1 MMKKIFRQI
10 LYLFLLLSFCVSCKS
25 LSSSKIKNVEVE
37 LPQEEKDARFFTRL
51 SSFITDGDAKGFSE
65 LFEAASLQDIRRI
78 INKSNK
84 MGRTLLH
91 SAVLLENVEIARLI
105 LSANPDRAIR
115 DNHNKTAEDYA
126 RESKNKAI
134 VSLFGIKDESLE
146 KEEDKKDIKITE
158 PAKEKKTKE
167 ETEEKGGSLS
177 SIPITIDT
185 VSYSYDVM
193 LGDSKSPFLKAV
205 KAQNLNEV
213 ERLLDGGKNVNET
226 DSLGNNAIFY
236 ALLSDNTQILNLLIR
251 RGINCNYPN
260 RAGRYP
266 LLYAVDKLD
275 SNVLKALV
283 DAGANVD
290 ITDNEGLTAVMI
302 ASYRKSVAMLKA
314 LNRYN
319 ASFSVKDGRG
329 NTPLHIAIQN
339 EDVPMLKFLLK
350 QMDVDVYEPN
360 DAGVTPLDMMRA
372 SNNIQIKRMA
382 NSYKD

>member
-1 MMKKIFRQI
+1 MKKIFRQI

-51 SSFITDGDAKGFSE
+51 SSFITDGDVKGFSE

-105 LSANPDRAIR
+105 LSANPDRTIR

-126 RESKNKAI
+126 RENKNKAI
-134 VSLFGIKDESLE
+134 VSLFGIKDGSLE

-158 PAKEKKTKE
+158 PAREKKTKE

-290 ITDNEGLTAVMI
+290 ITDNEGL
-302 ASYRKSVAMLKA
+302 
-314 LNRYN
+314 
-319 ASFSVKDGRG
+319 
-329 NTPLHIAIQN
+329 PLI
-339 EDVPMLKFLLK
+339 ESLL
-350 QMDVDVYEPN
+350 QC
-360 DAGVTPLDMMRA
+360 
-372 SNNIQIKRMA
+372 
-382 NSYKD
+382 